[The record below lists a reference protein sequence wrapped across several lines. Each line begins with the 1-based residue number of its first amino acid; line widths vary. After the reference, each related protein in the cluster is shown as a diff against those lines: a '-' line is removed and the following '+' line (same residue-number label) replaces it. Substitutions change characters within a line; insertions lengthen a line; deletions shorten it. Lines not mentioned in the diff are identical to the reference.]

1 MIGYG
6 TFDRLFYLFKNYLLL
21 VYVPCFVLRENP
33 VVISVVSILKPR
45 FKCLIYPAS
54 WNFNRFTSSSFS
66 VVSGSAICLTEYSAD
81 INMHILLTIL
91 YIFLMVLIGKSWLNN
106 HSILCRIITS
116 ILITIASINWSA
128 RVEAETY
135 LSWELRTNMANIQLL
150 NTHLTHSY
158 HRSLQNWKCTLF
170 FHNNWHK
177 VKTDTCHYKGLKGS
191 NRKVSLWGIKNKHG
205 GNPIAESIYTYTGA

>member
-1 MIGYG
+1 M
-6 TFDRLFYLFKNYLLL
+6 
-21 VYVPCFVLRENP
+21 
-33 VVISVVSILKPR
+33 
-45 FKCLIYPAS
+45 IYPAS

-66 VVSGSAICLTEYSAD
+66 VVSGSALCLTQYSAD

-106 HSILCRIITS
+106 HSILCRIITL
-116 ILITIASINWSA
+116 ILLTIASINWSA

-135 LSWELRTNMANIQLL
+135 LSWELRTNMANIQSL

-177 VKTDTCHYKGLKGS
+177 VKMDTCHYKGLKGS

-205 GNPIAESIYTYTGA
+205 WNPIACWINIHVHRDVAWDFEGVRRKGRNVVVPKAAQPRGVFLLRK